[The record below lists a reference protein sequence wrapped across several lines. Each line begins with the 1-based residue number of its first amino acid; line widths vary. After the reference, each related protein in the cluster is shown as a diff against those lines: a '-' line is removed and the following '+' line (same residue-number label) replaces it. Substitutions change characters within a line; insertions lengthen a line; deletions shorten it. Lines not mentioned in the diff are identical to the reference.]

1 MRFLCTG
8 GRVQSTTQQELDLS
22 LRELDHI
29 LGLQQAIC
37 GLVAS
42 DTPFLQV
49 IEATCR
55 MAEQLLPGAVATFM
69 QLDADTGLMNVLAAP
84 SVPAEGWERLRHLR
98 PGPASGSCGNAVYR
112 NEPAFVLN
120 TFDDPR
126 WEDLRSLAVDF
137 NLCSCWSVPVQ
148 DEQGQAIGS
157 FALSSFE
164 HRRPSG
170 FHRRLLGVGAA
181 LISIVLVR
189 QVQQQRQQAEQDV
202 LLEKLGHDAL
212 TGLPN
217 SQSLL
222 QALRQVSARA
232 GLILLNLN
240 NLGLINTRYGL
251 PVGDRL
257 LQAFATALQ
266 QSAKDARL
274 YRGSADEFALL
285 YDELDSPER
294 ELWRLREQFF
304 HQPVKLDEASFY
316 LTFNAGVAAQG
327 EDLLRRAMV
336 ALKRARERGKNA
348 THTYTPQVD
357 EPARQQ
363 QLDYIGWS
371 VRLHEALQRGGIQ
384 AWFQGIRN
392 NRTGQIHK
400 WEALVRLEHE
410 GELYGPGQFLP
421 VAELTGLMPAI
432 TRLVIEQAVQ
442 LLGRIE
448 GEVSVNITETDLEL
462 GYLPGFLE
470 LLTRTSGV
478 SPNRLILEIHE
489 GISSGSK
496 QAYVEQ
502 LQQLKRR
509 GYQLAID
516 DFGTEY
522 SNFERILELDIDMIK
537 IDAKYIRNI
546 HQDVTSY
553 EIVRAIVFFA
563 RNAGIRTV
571 AEFVHSGD
579 VQVIIEFL
587 GIEESQGFL
596 FSEPMPGGRVEPQSE
611 RLGYTSS

>member
-1 MRFLCTG
+1 MLATI
-8 GRVQSTTQQELDLS
+8 QQELDLS
-22 LRELDHI
+22 IRELDHI

-55 MAEQLLPGAVATFM
+55 MAEQLLPGAVATCM
-69 QLDADTGLMNVLAAP
+69 QLDTATGLMNVMAAP
-84 SVPAEGWERLRHLR
+84 SVPKEGQARLMRLH

-112 NEPAFVLN
+112 NEPVFVLN
-120 TFDDPR
+120 TFNDPR

-164 HRRPSG
+164 HRRPSD
-170 FHRRLLGVGAA
+170 FHKRLLSVGAA

-189 QVQQQRQQAEQDV
+189 QAQQQRQQAEQHA
-202 LLEKLGHDAL
+202 LLERLGQDSL

-217 SQSLL
+217 SQCLV
-222 QALRQVSARA
+222 QALRQDSSQA

-251 PVGDRL
+251 QVGDRL
-257 LQAFATALQ
+257 LQAFAVALQ
-266 QSAKDARL
+266 QACVDGPRL

-285 YDELDSPER
+285 YEKLDDPER
-294 ELWRLREQFF
+294 ELWRLREYFF
-304 HQPVKLDEASFY
+304 HQPIKLDEASFY
-316 LTFNAGVAAQG
+316 LTFNAGVAVQS

-348 THTYTPQVD
+348 TYTYMPLVD

-392 NRTGQIHK
+392 NRTGQIRK
-400 WEALVRLEHE
+400 WETLVRLEHE
-410 GELYGPGQFLP
+410 GEIYGPGQFLP

-470 LLTRTSGV
+470 LLIRTAGV
-478 SPNRLILEIHE
+478 NPNRLILEIHE
-489 GISSGSK
+489 GVSSGSK

-571 AEFVHSGD
+571 AEFVHNGD

-587 GIEESQGFL
+587 GIDESQGFL
-596 FSEPMPGGRVEPQSE
+596 FSEPVPGNQVRLQME
-611 RLGYTSS
+611 RLGYTAS